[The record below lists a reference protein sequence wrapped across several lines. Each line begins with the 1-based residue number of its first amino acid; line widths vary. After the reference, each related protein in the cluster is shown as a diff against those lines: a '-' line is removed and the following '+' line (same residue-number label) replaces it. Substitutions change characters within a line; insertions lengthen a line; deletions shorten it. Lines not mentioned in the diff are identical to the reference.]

1 MSKAPGQNV
10 QAVISWCVRSHSM
23 VAGCGEGGCAVD
35 IPQWMWGMLLMWV
48 SITIGTGIRL
58 YRTRRSWMRK
68 YREDQPQS

>member
-1 MSKAPGQNV
+1 
-10 QAVISWCVRSHSM
+10 M
-23 VAGCGEGGCAVD
+23 VPEKPWRGDRLSGRGCAVD

-68 YREDQPQS
+68 YREDQPQR